1 MEKQIKISSD
11 VYEVEKIQQA
21 ISEFSDVAQIIF
33 NNEVLTVSWES
44 EDDIEEIF
52 GELMNYVISL

>member
-33 NNEVLTVSWES
+33 NNEVLTVS
-44 EDDIEEIF
+44 
-52 GELMNYVISL
+52 